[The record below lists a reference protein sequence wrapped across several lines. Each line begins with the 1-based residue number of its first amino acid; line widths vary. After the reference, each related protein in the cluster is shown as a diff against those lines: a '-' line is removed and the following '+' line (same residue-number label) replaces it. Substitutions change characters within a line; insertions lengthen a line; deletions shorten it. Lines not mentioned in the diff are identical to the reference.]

1 MNKNFGKI
9 IGVVVLVLVLIGGST
24 GLYLKTE
31 ANKHESQLEA
41 SKESILNAAANHTK
55 PSKQKVN
62 GTLVYNYLPKNI
74 TVPQN
79 AVKMAKSEK
88 AKSFVVVTATKNS
101 QHGDAVNYKIT
112 AQSYQKDDYSYKKS
126 GSAKMDN
133 QLVNAKTNQPLALS
147 ELLNKKGNL
156 SDLSLQLQNEILKQH
171 KNLDIAKI
179 LRLTEAKKLA
189 KIKFNYSNDSLQV
202 TFPANELN
210 VSTVSLTGKEL
221 IHVID
226 PVFYSDKLKA
236 QVVPESK
243 NKKLVAITFDD
254 GPDPANTPKI
264 LKTLA
269 KNKVNATFF
278 MVGYRVKENPQIAK
292 QVLDA
297 GNEIGSHTYNHADLV
312 TLKDDKVQSEV
323 ESTSA
328 EIYKA
333 TGMLP
338 QIVRPPYGAVNK
350 AVAAKMN
357 MPVIQWA
364 IDSRDWETKNSARTV
379 STITQSTYPGTIIL
393 THDSQPTTVVAL
405 DSIIKNLK
413 AKGYEFTTISKM
425 FGDSLH
431 ANYQYFGE
439 DDERIIK

>member
-1 MNKNFGKI
+1 
-9 IGVVVLVLVLIGGST
+9 
-24 GLYLKTE
+24 
-31 ANKHESQLEA
+31 
-41 SKESILNAAANHTK
+41 
-55 PSKQKVN
+55 
-62 GTLVYNYLPKNI
+62 
-74 TVPQN
+74 
-79 AVKMAKSEK
+79 
-88 AKSFVVVTATKNS
+88 
-101 QHGDAVNYKIT
+101 
-112 AQSYQKDDYSYKKS
+112 
-126 GSAKMDN
+126 
-133 QLVNAKTNQPLALS
+133 
-147 ELLNKKGNL
+147 
-156 SDLSLQLQNEILKQH
+156 
-171 KNLDIAKI
+171 
-179 LRLTEAKKLA
+179 
-189 KIKFNYSNDSLQV
+189 
-202 TFPANELN
+202 
-210 VSTVSLTGKEL
+210 
-221 IHVID
+221 
-226 PVFYSDKLKA
+226 
-236 QVVPESK
+236 
-243 NKKLVAITFDD
+243 
-254 GPDPANTPKI
+254 
-264 LKTLA
+264 
-269 KNKVNATFF
+269 

-292 QVLDA
+292 QVLAA